1 MQQRSLET
9 RQLLMEATI
18 DCICDMGFHR
28 ASTNEIVRRAG
39 VSRGAML
46 HHYPTKRDLLVAA
59 FAWVHEEISADVE
72 ALVRDAQQNDFEWSN
87 LLDEMMTRYFSGRT
101 WEAFVEI
108 MVGARTDSALQNQL
122 RPIVADY
129 YDRIDYVWQT
139 HFTTDL
145 LDNDV
150 ATLINLSLC
159 VLRGMAFQMLIRDDP
174 DYYQNMMAQWKT
186 MIAPLIHRRPK
197 ATIKAL

>member
-18 DCICDMGFHR
+18 ECLCDMGFHR

-72 ALVRDAQQNDFEWSN
+72 TLVRDAQQDDIEWSD

-108 MVGARTDSALQNQL
+108 MVGARTDSEMQAQL
-122 RPIVADY
+122 RPIVANY
-129 YDRIDYVWQT
+129 YDRIDHVWQT
-139 HFTTDL
+139 HFTTHLPDS
-145 LDNDV
+145 DV

-174 DYYQNMMAQWKT
+174 DYYQSMMAQWKK
-186 MIAPLIHRRPK
+186 MIAPLIHRSSNA
-197 ATIKAL
+197 ATRE